1 MKKKVYGA
9 ALPNANADALCVNA
23 VGLRKNER
31 VTSSHSL
38 DIAQYG
44 GWPGILGT
52 LISGNNLDAHIAE
65 AAITDILNGQATASQ
80 MTAFIVALRAKGET
94 ATELSGMLRAVRSA
108 GQRVDLAPELAQR
121 AIDIVGTGGDQS
133 NSFNVSTVTALV
145 VAGAGVP
152 VCKHGN
158 RAASSKCGAA
168 DVLEELGVAIELDP
182 IGVAQCIDEA
192 GMGFCLAA
200 RFHPAFRYTGP
211 SRREIGIST
220 AFNLLGP
227 MANPAPISSMLVG
240 VAAPWM
246 MRPMIEALSSRGVT
260 SAWVVHGSNGTAQGG
275 VDELTLAGPALVMR
289 LHQGEVSEIKV
300 DCSDIGLSSQPLS
313 AIVGGDATE
322 NARIA
327 RAVLAGEAGAARDT
341 VVFNAAAALQIA
353 GAAASLDDGRRLAE
367 ESIDSGKAS
376 DVLRKL
382 ITTSTAA
389 AERLE

>member
-1 MKKKVYGA
+1 MRWPAAKKKVCGA
-9 ALPNANADALCVNA
+9 VPPNANADALCVNA

-52 LISGNNLDAHIAE
+52 LISGNNLEAHIAE

-108 GQRVDLAPELAQR
+108 GQRVDLAPELAHR

-133 NSFNVSTVTALV
+133 HSFNVSTVTSLV

-182 IGVAQCIDEA
+182 VGVAQCIDKA
-192 GMGFCLAA
+192 GMGF
-200 RFHPAFRYTGP
+200 
-211 SRREIGIST
+211 
-220 AFNLLGP
+220 
-227 MANPAPISSMLVG
+227 
-240 VAAPWM
+240 
-246 MRPMIEALSSRGVT
+246 
-260 SAWVVHGSNGTAQGG
+260 
-275 VDELTLAGPALVMR
+275 
-289 LHQGEVSEIKV
+289 
-300 DCSDIGLSSQPLS
+300 
-313 AIVGGDATE
+313 
-322 NARIA
+322 
-327 RAVLAGEAGAARDT
+327 
-341 VVFNAAAALQIA
+341 
-353 GAAASLDDGRRLAE
+353 
-367 ESIDSGKAS
+367 
-376 DVLRKL
+376 
-382 ITTSTAA
+382 
-389 AERLE
+389 

>member
-1 MKKKVYGA
+1 
-9 ALPNANADALCVNA
+9 
-23 VGLRKNER
+23 
-31 VTSSHSL
+31 
-38 DIAQYG
+38 
-44 GWPGILGT
+44 
-52 LISGNNLDAHIAE
+52 
-65 AAITDILNGQATASQ
+65 
-80 MTAFIVALRAKGET
+80 
-94 ATELSGMLRAVRSA
+94 
-108 GQRVDLAPELAQR
+108 
-121 AIDIVGTGGDQS
+121 
-133 NSFNVSTVTALV
+133 

-182 IGVAQCIDEA
+182 VGVAQCIDKA

-260 SAWVVHGSNGTAQGG
+260 SAWVVHGSNGTTQGG
-275 VDELTLAGPALVMR
+275 VDELTLAGPALVMQLR
-289 LHQGEVSEIKV
+289 DGAVSELKV

-327 RAVLAGEAGAARDT
+327 RAILAGEKGAARDT
-341 VVFNAAAALQIA
+341 VVLNAAAALHVA
-353 GAAASLDDGRRLAE
+353 GVAASLGDGRVLAE

-376 DVLRKL
+376 AVLQKL
-382 ITTSTAA
+382 VTTSTTA